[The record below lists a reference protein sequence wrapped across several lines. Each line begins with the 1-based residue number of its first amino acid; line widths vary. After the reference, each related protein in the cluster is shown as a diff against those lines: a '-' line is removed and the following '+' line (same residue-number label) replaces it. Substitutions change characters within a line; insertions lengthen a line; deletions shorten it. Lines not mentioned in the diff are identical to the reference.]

1 MKNNVAGWIIKKSN
15 QSSIVTYNESNCT
28 YKGSGGWYLSFAVNW
43 EDEKQVCRRLTAV
56 VLIQGEQ
63 EEVRETEAQKLQWR
77 CQDQDKPSFKKMTN
91 SVLRLMRNCNNF

>member
-63 EEVRETEAQKLQWR
+63 EEVRETETQKLQWLDTLDTK
-77 CQDQDKPSFKKMTN
+77 QN
-91 SVLRLMRNCNNF
+91 SKFIEYANIKYRQKVFRI